1 MKKYLL
7 VPFLATALALP
18 LVGNEEIAQSEPVQ
32 AEQIASP
39 KQKMIDEVLADYQA
53 GRYNTFLKKSDDEYR
68 EAEKKWKNNELLEQ
82 RKKLSSMVH
91 DYGIDKTDEFKQKIA
106 ALHHAQ
112 DQELIEIAL
121 NHPNEK
127 ISREVRDMVFF
138 CPNKQ
143 EEESIEFIHNLS
155 LKFKGDGVTPIEN
168 KLIQIDTEFWLKSL
182 SLEIANAQS
191 KMDEGTFQ
199 KRYLVLQIEKIK
211 QMKEACQGDLVDVK
225 VKRFVDTASTVL
237 PKVYAS
243 ASTRKHLMALGKGK
257 ITPQTPAEKELQAVM
272 IKYLEK
278 EEALTQKFF
287 PANPS

>member
-68 EAEKKWKNNELLEQ
+68 DAEKKWKNNELLEQ

-191 KMDEGTFQ
+191 KMDEGT
-199 KRYLVLQIEKIK
+199 
-211 QMKEACQGDLVDVK
+211 
-225 VKRFVDTASTVL
+225 
-237 PKVYAS
+237 
-243 ASTRKHLMALGKGK
+243 
-257 ITPQTPAEKELQAVM
+257 
-272 IKYLEK
+272 
-278 EEALTQKFF
+278 
-287 PANPS
+287 

>member
-1 MKKYLL
+1 MKKFLL
-7 VPFLATALALP
+7 VPFLAATLTFP
-18 LVGNEEIAQSEPVQ
+18 LIGDETLAQSEPAQ
-32 AEQIASP
+32 SEQIASP
-39 KQKMIDEVLADYQA
+39 EQKMIDEVLADYQA
-53 GRYNTFLKKSDDEYR
+53 GKYNNFLKKSDDDYR
-68 EAEKKWKNNELLEQ
+68 EAEKKWKNNDLLEQ

-112 DQELIEIAL
+112 DQELMEVAL

-143 EEESIEFIHNLS
+143 EEESIEFIHNLG
-155 LKFKGDGVTPIEN
+155 LKFKGDGATPIEN

-191 KMDEGTFQ
+191 KMDEETFQ
-199 KRYLVLQIEKIK
+199 KRYLVLQVEKIK
-211 QMKEACQGDLVDVK
+211 QMSEACKGDLVDVK
-225 VKRFVDTASTVL
+225 IKCFVDTASAVL

-243 ASTRKHLMALGKGK
+243 SSTRKHLTALGKGK
-257 ITPQTPAEKELQAVM
+257 ITPQTPTEKELQSIMV
-272 IKYLEK
+272 KYLEK

-287 PANPS
+287 PSN